1 MHLFLPLLS
10 LPSLHPVPQLIIHP
24 LITDVEVFNMHLLS
38 QVTWLPSVAEE
49 LRVSTGVFPASAPPP
64 LRRAP

>member
-10 LPSLHPVPQLIIHP
+10 PSLHPVPRLKP

-38 QVTWLPSVAEE
+38 QVTLLPSVAEE
-49 LRVSTGVFPASAPPP
+49 LRVSTGVFPALASSP
-64 LRRAP
+64 LRAP